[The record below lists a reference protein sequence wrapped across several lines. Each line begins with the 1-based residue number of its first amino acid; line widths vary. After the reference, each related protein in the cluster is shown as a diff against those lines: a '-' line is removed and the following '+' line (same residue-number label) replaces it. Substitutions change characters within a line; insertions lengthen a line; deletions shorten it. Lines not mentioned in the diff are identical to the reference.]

1 MNVKPE
7 VFSALKIY
15 SMEGIEGEPAE
26 EPKPSHAAASE
37 CTGSNLLCSTQ
48 SSDCSRS
55 TNSASTEE
63 LELCMLLSRSSS
75 SDGEDSLQSTSP
87 SPIAA
92 VQLEEREQTP
102 LNECSNRRNEDE
114 VLAVSKREEAYVT
127 MSSFYQI
134 NRPVEEEK

>member
-15 SMEGIEGEPAE
+15 SMEKIEGEPDE
-26 EPKPSHAAASE
+26 EPKPSHAAAAE
-37 CTGSNLLCSTQ
+37 CTQSNLLCSTQ

-75 SDGEDSLQSTSP
+75 DGEDSLQSTSP
-87 SPIAA
+87 SPIAT
-92 VQLEEREQTP
+92 VQREEREQTP
-102 LNECSNRRNEDE
+102 LHECSNKRNEDE